1 MKFVCIY
8 LDNCYAQQS
17 LSFEAEALERAVV
30 GLPARCR
37 GRIGLGPDV
46 KREDIYVTP
55 VWLIEEDLSVHRLAY
70 KSDEVTEE
78 AVAMDIPGDYNI
90 INLDYGF
97 VSDWLNRSE
106 QKITGEN

>member
-1 MKFVCIY
+1 MKFVCMY

-17 LSFEAEALERAVV
+17 LSFEADSLERAIV

-37 GRIGLGPDV
+37 GRIALGPGV
-46 KREDIYVTP
+46 KREDVFVTP
-55 VWLIEEDLSVHRLAY
+55 LWIVEEDLTVYRLVY

-78 AVAMDIPGDYNI
+78 AVAMEVPGDYNM

-106 QKITGEN
+106 QTITGEQ